1 MNLQRKITSN
11 LNSIR
16 QLEIELRDRY
26 DDKQIFSD
34 LTLHQ
39 KSLVFFVVKGNLN
52 RAYRETEYFLSFLIN
67 YLTD

>member
-1 MNLQRKITSN
+1 MNLQREITSN

-16 QLEIELRDRY
+16 ELEIELKERY
-26 DDKQIFSD
+26 NDKEIFNK

>member
-1 MNLQRKITSN
+1 MNLQNKITSN
-11 LNSIR
+11 LDSIR
-16 QLEIELRDRY
+16 ELEIELKERY
-26 DDKQIFSD
+26 NDKEIFNN

-67 YLTD
+67 YLTE